1 MDQKR
6 AEEAG
11 EQISCAASTL
21 LLNVTLTCAVCMC
34 VYASKCAIWAGSV
47 QLSALSDNGCLSDWW
62 SDKKLW
68 VQPRQQRRQR
78 LCLLCQQGTKLLT
91 DSTSVQTSLFWFQ
104 PVSTMPSMLFWGRL
118 PSFCLLAGWVMS
130 TQSSRDSSL
139 SWRRETTLATRPG
152 VETAATEPST
162 CSPSGPSSV
171 PWVPCSGFAILVGQL
186 WALSATPLEPQ
197 W

>member
-1 MDQKR
+1 MCTHR
-6 AEEAG
+6 
-11 EQISCAASTL
+11 STESRSGRIAKIVCSLHGVIEFL
-21 LLNVTLTCAVCMC
+21 LDMRNVHVC

-47 QLSALSDNGCLSDWW
+47 QLSALGNNGCLSDWW

-68 VQPRQQRRQR
+68 VQQQQQRRQR
-78 LCLLCQQGTKLLT
+78 LMFALPARHKAAHWLRVCSDIFVL
-91 DSTSVQTSLFWFQ
+91 
-104 PVSTMPSMLFWGRL
+104 VSTCISYVFNAILGCL
-118 PSFCLLAGWVMS
+118 PSVWFLAGWVMS

-171 PWVPCSGFAILVGQL
+171 PWVPA
-186 WALSATPLEPQ
+186 
-197 W
+197 